1 MPWRESSVV
10 EERLRFVILASR
22 KQSSLVAL
30 CREFGISR
38 QTGYRWLE
46 RYRAGG
52 ASQVVDRS
60 RRPLHSPG
68 RTRLEIEQRIV
79 ALRQQRPDWG
89 APKLCVMLGQQQPE
103 WGTMAVRTV
112 HRILERYGLIQKSQR
127 HQIAGQRFERSTPNE
142 LWQMDFKGPQ
152 GFNKGSSVGPLSI
165 LDDHSRYL
173 IALEQLGSTRMEG
186 VRSTLQQAF
195 EAVGV
200 PEAVLMDH
208 GTPWW
213 NTASPWGITELT
225 VWMMRQGVRLAYSG
239 ISHPQTQGKV
249 ERMHGALQRA
259 VRQRRANPEDPRWL
273 EEFRHEYNY
282 IRPHEALNMAT
293 PASRWRP
300 SSRRYQPAPP
310 EWVYPPTM
318 EVVPLHGQGRLF
330 WQQRRWEVSRALR
343 RQRVGIEVIADRA
356 IVYFCNTPIRELHL
370 PTGAC
375 FPIPVDLIGSL
386 QR

>member
-10 EERLRFVILASR
+10 EERLRFVVLASR
-22 KQSSLVAL
+22 RQSGPVAL

-38 QTGYRWLE
+38 QTGYTWLE
-46 RYRAGG
+46 RCRAGG

-60 RRPLHSPG
+60 RQPLHSPG
-68 RTRLEIEQRIV
+68 RTRPEVEQHIV
-79 ALRQQRPDWG
+79 ALRQQW
-89 APKLCVMLGQQQPE
+89 PE
-103 WGTMAVRTV
+103 WGTIAVRTV
-112 HRILERYGLIQKSQR
+112 HRILERYGLIQKSER
-127 HQIAGQRFERSTPNE
+127 HQIAGQRFERSTPTE

-152 GFNKGSSVGPLSI
+152 RFNKGSSVGPLSI

-186 VRSTLQQAF
+186 VQSTLQQAF

-208 GTPWW
+208 GTPWG
-213 NTASPWGITELT
+213 NAASPWGITELT

-239 ISHPQTQGKV
+239 
-249 ERMHGALQRA
+249 
-259 VRQRRANPEDPRWL
+259 NPEDPQWL

-282 IRPHEALNMAT
+282 MRPHEALALAT

-318 EVVPLHGQGRLF
+318 EVVPLHGQGQLF
-330 WQQRRWEVSRALR
+330 WQRRRWEVSRALR

-356 IVYFCNTPIRELHL
+356 IVYFCNTPSANSTCL
-370 PTGAC
+370 PAPASDPG
-375 FPIPVDLIGSL
+375 
-386 QR
+386 

>member
-10 EERLRFVILASR
+10 EERLRFVVLASR

-38 QTGYRWLE
+38 QTGYTWLG

-89 APKLCVMLGQQQPE
+89 APKLCVILGQQQPE
-103 WGTMAVRTV
+103 WGTVAVRTV
-112 HRILERYGLIQKSQR
+112 HRILERYRLIQKSQR

-259 VRQRRANPEDPRWL
+259 VRQRRANPEDPQWL

-310 EWVYPPTM
+310 EWEYPPTM
-318 EVVPLHGQGRLF
+318 EVVPLHGQGQLF

-375 FPIPVDLIGSL
+375 FPIPADLIGSL

>member
-112 HRILERYGLIQKSQR
+112 HRILER
-127 HQIAGQRFERSTPNE
+127 
-142 LWQMDFKGPQ
+142 
-152 GFNKGSSVGPLSI
+152 
-165 LDDHSRYL
+165 
-173 IALEQLGSTRMEG
+173 
-186 VRSTLQQAF
+186 
-195 EAVGV
+195 
-200 PEAVLMDH
+200 
-208 GTPWW
+208 
-213 NTASPWGITELT
+213 
-225 VWMMRQGVRLAYSG
+225 
-239 ISHPQTQGKV
+239 
-249 ERMHGALQRA
+249 
-259 VRQRRANPEDPRWL
+259 
-273 EEFRHEYNY
+273 
-282 IRPHEALNMAT
+282 
-293 PASRWRP
+293 
-300 SSRRYQPAPP
+300 
-310 EWVYPPTM
+310 
-318 EVVPLHGQGRLF
+318 
-330 WQQRRWEVSRALR
+330 
-343 RQRVGIEVIADRA
+343 
-356 IVYFCNTPIRELHL
+356 
-370 PTGAC
+370 
-375 FPIPVDLIGSL
+375 
-386 QR
+386 